1 MLGAFSAFI
10 IIIQKYLGIH
20 LILVHIFY
28 FSAYF
33 FLKRE
38 TVLKIITMAI
48 IKTVKLAKEKKV
60 KQKTH

>member
-10 IIIQKYLGIH
+10 RIIQKYLGIH
-20 LILVHIFY
+20 LILGHIFY

-38 TVLKIITMAI
+38 TVFKIITIAT
-48 IKTVKLAKEKKV
+48 IKTVKLEKK
-60 KQKTH
+60 KKS